1 MNIKM
6 KAKEKKNLKN
16 KMGLKNL
23 LVSKN
28 KTTFKPKRIN
38 IQTINIQKNFNYFNS
53 EKDFFSSK
61 KKNNI
66 RYIHN
71 SSLNNYT
78 TISKND
84 YFLDKNRNSFFNSF
98 DSERDPSP
106 INSIG
111 SSPSIPSGKKR
122 IRRRRYNKKINHKK
136 SKYNNNKYKI
146 TNKNNSIH
154 NLSFNTNSN
163 TNNTYTYNTN
173 ISYIYSSSSSIDN
186 YQENNDYDYSDSSDA
201 SYKSRENKRKK
212 YMDKMMVE
220 ENELDYLKRSE
231 VGLISTDEED
241 NNNSMENSN
250 SIEENFNNEIERIL
264 IEIYNKNISLISA
277 GNCGEISKNCG
288 EIQDIEKQIKKYLKR
303 ENLKTN
309 LLVLKSLGNKIKEL
323 IGKYKEKV
331 YEIEE
336 LKTLQNALQR
346 QIFKN
351 NNNSVESNVATNS
364 NSNGS
369 YNNSYIE
376 EENGKNNLTLNSHDE
391 INEKGIP
398 HILLREL
405 INIKRTLKISSK
417 EIEGIFKYPLNIL
430 KDENGKK
437 IKFSIELMQREE
449 FCKILLNDE
458 IISTLLTQIR
468 DMFCK
473 LKNSEI
479 NKWLFELDENYEH
492 KNEMTR
498 FIEYIN
504 DKLSIKNKNNN
515 TNNENNIENN
525 NYLDELKFN
534 KDKNEAMFE
543 QINND
548 EILKKEIEEL
558 NKKIKRKKNKKNE
571 KINKQEEQIDELKFK
586 DIDEILNYINDDTDS
601 KKGKKRNKK
610 TKKNKNKKLKEE
622 EKENQTKEEKKNF
635 NENEDSLKFEKE
647 FENFKEDLVKDTLY
661 IYEINNKIKPC
672 LSESFLDN
680 ISII

>member
-6 KAKEKKNLKN
+6 KAKENKNLKN
-16 KMGLKNL
+16 KIGLKNL
-23 LVSKN
+23 LVTKN
-28 KTTFKPKRIN
+28 KTSFKPKRIN
-38 IQTINIQKNFNYFNS
+38 IQTINVQKNFNYFNS
-53 EKDFFSSK
+53 EKDFFSK
-61 KKNNI
+61 NINNI

-71 SSLNNYT
+71 SSLNNYNT
-78 TISKND
+78 MSKND

-106 INSIG
+106 INSVG
-111 SSPSIPSGKKR
+111 SSSYVPSGKKKFR
-122 IRRRRYNKKINHKK
+122 QRRYNKRLNNKK
-136 SKYNNNKYKI
+136 NKYNNNKYKI
-146 TNKNNSIH
+146 SNKNNSIH

-173 ISYIYSSSSSIDN
+173 ISYINSSSSSLDN
-186 YQENNDYDYSDSSDA
+186 YNENNNDYDYSDSSDA

-231 VGLISTDEED
+231 VGLISTDEEE

-264 IEIYNKNISLISA
+264 IEIYNKNISLISS
-277 GNCGEISKNCG
+277 GNCGEISKNSG

-336 LKTLQNALQR
+336 LKTLHNALQR

-351 NNNSVESNVATNS
+351 NNSLESNVATNS

-376 EENGKNNLTLNSHDE
+376 EENSGKNNLELNSHDE

-449 FCKILLNDE
+449 FCKTLLNDE
-458 IISTLLTQIR
+458 IISTLLAQIK
-468 DMFCK
+468 DMFRNCK
-473 LKNSEI
+473 NIEMK
-479 NKWLFELDENYEH
+479 KWIAELDENYDH
-492 KNEMTR
+492 KDEMTR
-498 FIEYIN
+498 FVEYIN
-504 DKLSIKNKNNN
+504 DRLSIKNKNNN
-515 TNNENNIENN
+515 TNENN
-525 NYLDELKFN
+525 NYLDELNYN
-534 KDKNEAMFE
+534 KEKNANMFE
-543 QINND
+543 QINNE

-558 NKKIKRKKNKKNE
+558 NKKIKRKKNKKTE
-571 KINKQEEQIDELKFK
+571 KLDKQEEQIDELKFK

-601 KKGKKRNKK
+601 KKGKKKNKK

-622 EKENQTKEEKKNF
+622 EKENQVKEEKTNF

-647 FENFKEDLVKDTLY
+647 FENFKEDLIKDTMY

-672 LSESFLDN
+672 LSESFLDT

>member
-38 IQTINIQKNFNYFNS
+38 IQTINVQKNFNYFNS
-53 EKDFFSSK
+53 KKNFFSSK
-61 KKNNI
+61 KINNI
-66 RYIHN
+66 RYIHNSSLNIYNPMSKNDYFLDKNRNSFFNSFDSERDPSPIDSVGSSPYIPSGEKIFFKRRRYNRRINNKKNKYNNNKYKITNKNNSIHN

-277 GNCGEISKNCG
+277 GNCGEISKNSG

-515 TNNENNIENN
+515 INNENNIENN

-571 KINKQEEQIDELKFK
+571 KINK
-586 DIDEILNYINDDTDS
+586 
-601 KKGKKRNKK
+601 KK
-610 TKKNKNKKLKEE
+610 
-622 EKENQTKEEKKNF
+622 
-635 NENEDSLKFEKE
+635 
-647 FENFKEDLVKDTLY
+647 
-661 IYEINNKIKPC
+661 
-672 LSESFLDN
+672 
-680 ISII
+680 